1 MTHLQEEAG
10 IKAFCFQTVAQ
21 KGKHLSPVWLPEAQ
35 GVSHL
40 CFMKKKIKY
49 QCIPKRNEQ
58 DPFNNTKILC
68 FPFTYSAEMRR

>member
-58 DPFNNTKILC
+58 DQKNQLGGCRQCQNKTQCAK
-68 FPFTYSAEMRR
+68 